1 MYNKHNDGSPISCLC
16 ILILNCRSYFR
27 PHFELKMIFKSVSL
41 LIAAAFPPRIRI
53 CYALGKVADRRPLCL
68 QYLCLILL
76 SPPLHLFIELFMK
89 FFYPA
94 KLGFLEFGIKV
105 FGFLY
110 DNIFTTYYCKC
121 LSEMKLNL
129 KHDICNALEPGFEL
143 SPFTTRSL
151 EKEHFWFTFLFPSN
165 WDQNQIFLEL

>member
-1 MYNKHNDGSPISCLC
+1 MRTAAPSACNIYVSFFFPLLFIISSSCLC
-16 ILILNCRSYFR
+16 
-27 PHFELKMIFKSVSL
+27 
-41 LIAAAFPPRIRI
+41 
-53 CYALGKVADRRPLCL
+53 
-68 QYLCLILL
+68 
-76 SPPLHLFIELFMK
+76 
-89 FFYPA
+89 FYPA

-110 DNIFTTYYCKC
+110 DNIFTTYHCKC

-151 EKEHFWFTFLFPSN
+151 EKEHFWFTFLFPSK
-165 WDQNQIFLEL
+165 WDQNQIFWNCKFSTEIGFPGEIEPVARPRTQILALSQQRSKSIYSTM